1 MFYYHYNKTFV
12 NLESLEL
19 AKSPNIQ
26 DVVVG
31 LDVGRSGVK
40 LAFHFMN
47 EVKCHFIPSVVM
59 PAKAITYDTNK
70 KQTADNTVVV
80 DGREYFVGETAIE
93 QGASQTV
100 GLSNNWLDGIEHKAL
115 LLRSKRLLSSYG
127 ITPKLIVAGLPVET
141 FESHAQQLFEQ
152 VSETFE
158 CAIQPVPQPWG
169 VFQDYLLNDDGCLK
183 KNTVSATREK
193 FAVIDVGHYTTDIL
207 LMSNLN
213 WIQESSG
220 SSVGMY
226 KAVSELKNRLSAK
239 GVTASALECQT
250 IIRDKQIKEFGQWRD
265 VTEIVEASIPAT
277 ADVVVQ
283 ETRNLLEAQAR
294 TIDHIL
300 VAGGGASCVVNKFKD
315 LWPQTTEVEDPRYS
329 VVRGMRKYGVAC
341 ALNDKSLV
349 S

>member
-1 MFYYHYNKTFV
+1 M
-12 NLESLEL
+12 

-26 DVVVG
+26 EVIVG

-40 LAFHFMN
+40 VAFNFMN

-59 PAKAITYDTNK
+59 PAKTISFDTNK

-93 QGASQTV
+93 QGANITV
-100 GLSNNWLDGIEHKAL
+100 GLNNNWLDGIEHKAL
-115 LLRSKRLLSSYG
+115 LLRSKRLLNSYG
-127 ITPKLIVAGLPVET
+127 INPKLIVAGLPVET
-141 FESHAQQLFEQ
+141 FESHAEQLFEQ
-152 VSETFE
+152 VSEIFA
-158 CAIQPVPQPWG
+158 CNVQPVPQPWG
-169 VFQDYLLNDDGCLK
+169 VFQDYLLNDEGSLK
-183 KNTVSATREK
+183 RTSISATREK

-220 SSVGMY
+220 STVGMS
-226 KAVSELKNRLSAK
+226 KAVSELKNRLSAM
-239 GVTASALECQT
+239 GISATAIECQS
-250 IIRDKQIKEFGQWRD
+250 IIRDKQIKEYGTWRD
-265 VTEIVEASIPAT
+265 VSDVVEASIPAT
-277 ADVVVQ
+277 VDVVVQ
-283 ETRNLLEAQAR
+283 ETRNLLETQAR

-300 VAGGGASCVVNKFKD
+300 VAGGGASCVIDKFKAM
-315 LWPQTTEVEDPRYS
+315 WPQTSCIDDPRYS

-349 S
+349 A

>member
-1 MFYYHYNKTFV
+1 MFYYLYNKTILK
-12 NLESLEL
+12 LESIQL

-40 LAFHFMN
+40 LSFHFMN

-59 PAKAITYDTNK
+59 PAKTITYDTNK

-80 DGREYFVGETAIE
+80 DGREYFVGDTAIE

-115 LLRSKRLLSSYG
+115 LLRSKRLLNSYG
-127 ITPKLIVAGLPVET
+127 ISPKLIVAGLPVET

-152 VSETFE
+152 VSEIFA
-158 CAIQPVPQPWG
+158 CAVQPVPQPWG
-169 VFQDYLLNDDGCLK
+169 VYQDYLLNDDGFMK
-183 KNTVSATREK
+183 SHAVSANREK

-213 WIQESSG
+213 WIQQSSG
-220 SSVGMY
+220 SSVGMH
-226 KAVSELKNRLSAK
+226 KAVSELKNRLSAT
-239 GVTASALECQT
+239 GISASALECQT
-250 IIRDKQIKEFGQWRD
+250 IIKDKKIKEFGKWRD
-265 VTEIVEASIPAT
+265 VADIVDSSIPAT
-277 ADVVVQ
+277 VEVVVQ

-300 VAGGGASCVVNKFKD
+300 IAGGGASCVFDRFKE
-315 LWPQTTEVEDPRYS
+315 LWPQTTGVDDPRYS

-341 ALNDKSLV
+341 VLNDKSLIA
-349 S
+349 